1 MDRKWIVAY
10 VYEMDGIKCHQCGEP
25 ITGGYIRVG
34 RYRFCPIQPE
44 KYGFSARCFSEWV
57 WRLFPEAIA
66 KRMLQ
71 SLPTPNV
78 EE

>member
-25 ITGGYIRVG
+25 ITDGYIRVG
-34 RYRFCPIQPE
+34 QYHFCPIQPE
-44 KYGFSARCFSEWV
+44 KYGFSALCFSEWV